1 MALKKA
7 TYLNNKSNLK
17 KSGRLLHKAIALTCM
32 ATLKPKKP
40 IHSHSET
47 HEEPGIRLT

>member
-17 KSGRLLHKAIALTCM
+17 KSGRLLPKAIALTCM
-32 ATLKPKKP
+32 ATLKQKKQYTATLK
-40 IHSHSET
+40 HMRSLE
-47 HEEPGIRLT
+47 LD